1 MLVAELTDTKLTIRV
16 GTVADGSYR
25 SVLAPL
31 LGTSVVL
38 AAAKCNPWRS
48 VMEFVL
54 SLLAAGDKADVRD
67 VHVPN
72 AAAAKRARRRTA
84 RYPLVLVH
92 S

>member
-31 LGTSVVL
+31 LGTSVFL

-48 VMEFVL
+48 
-54 SLLAAGDKADVRD
+54 
-67 VHVPN
+67 
-72 AAAAKRARRRTA
+72 RRMRVC
-84 RYPLVLVH
+84 LVLA
-92 S
+92 SRGDTWLT